1 MVDVFV
7 VVIVLVAVVVV
18 LVIVLDV
25 VVVNTASKLLSTFYF
40 AFSRKT
46 DMERENA
53 EPKQQHSTEDL
64 LVESA
69 ASQEPHDGRM
79 RDCLSGRHICQI
91 KTLT

>member
-7 VVIVLVAVVVV
+7 VVIVLVAVVVA

-25 VVVNTASKLLSTFYF
+25 VVVNKASKLLSTYYF
-40 AFSRKT
+40 VLKKT